1 MTIFHVFYYSFVLC
15 LSFLLAMRHLEDEI
29 YKVEEARRKEEKNLE
44 MLMDKIKMA
53 MVKQSHLKK

>member
-1 MTIFHVFYYSFVLC
+1 
-15 LSFLLAMRHLEDEI
+15 MRHLEDEI